1 MTIAK
6 PTLEVAAGI
15 IWKGGLF
22 LAAKRPEGKD
32 RAGFWEFPGGK
43 REPGESLEDTL
54 RRELRE
60 ELSID
65 CGRIVPW
72 RTIAHEYSELRVE
85 LAFMHVLEFR
95 GEPRPN
101 DGQELRWVS
110 PDEARNLPFL
120 PADVAVVND
129 IRPPLPSILE
139 TP

>member
-6 PTLEVAAGI
+6 KTLEVAAGI

-43 REPGESLEDTL
+43 REPGESMEETL

-65 CGRIVPW
+65 CGAIAPW
-72 RTIAHEYSELRVE
+72 RTITHEYSEVRVR
-85 LAFMHVLEFR
+85 LAFLHVLEFR

-110 PDEARNLPFL
+110 PDEARTLPFL
-120 PADVAVVND
+120 PADIAVVRD
-129 IRPPLPSILE
+129 IRPPLLSNSE